1 MQNHIVTGTPTGKGI
16 GKFMEGQNQGE
27 KIPIFRKQNQ
37 NIFGVILITDVHR
50 LQTYCRECL
59 CMIFM

>member
-1 MQNHIVTGTPTGKGI
+1 MQNHVVTGTQTGKGI
-16 GKFMEGQNQGE
+16 GKFMEVQNQGE
-27 KIPIFRKQNQ
+27 KIPIFREQNQ

-59 CMIFM
+59 CMTFM